1 MQELF
6 SWLIYPF
13 INGPGS
19 WSLDAL
25 LESKFSKHE
34 DMKLVHDRRPSNLP
48 EAAAT
53 ESGNWR

>member
-6 SWLIYPF
+6 SWLIHPF

-34 DMKLVHDRRPSNLP
+34 DVKLIRRRPSNQP
-48 EAAAT
+48 EAAAD
-53 ESGNWR
+53 